1 MSAQRDTIVINGK
14 MYNATSGL
22 PVHEP
27 TLIKPSSPHPK
38 SQHVDGII
46 HSKKVAHPTPKN
58 ETTHKPKPHVKRSTT
73 VTSSSVHS
81 KTEKSKTLMRQ
92 ILKKPEVEAGT
103 KQVSLSASAKQPEHI
118 VMRAQ
123 RNTEREA
130 RAASTPR
137 HAKVHKFKSHE
148 GDSVVTRVE
157 EIAVKPAPGSTAVK
171 TKASSEDIS
180 VAPPLSV
187 RRQATPVQ
195 RNTFESVLRNA
206 PAPAGASIGSR
217 KHHARAKHRGRG
229 LIAAIGVFVILSGF
243 FTYYSLP
250 SMRMQIASRNV
261 GFTAAIPRYQ
271 PTGFGLNKSI
281 QYQPGRVILRYTS
294 ATDAGNNFTITQE
307 KTALDSASMVNSYLG
322 TTKDKAVEQSSNGRT
337 VYIYNGSNATWVDGG
352 IWYNIQGNANLSSD
366 QLLRIASSI

>member
-1 MSAQRDTIVINGK
+1 

-38 SQHVDGII
+38 PQHIDGII
-46 HSKKVAHPTPKN
+46 HAKKDVHPAPKA
-58 ETTHKPKPHVKRSTT
+58 EAAHKPKPNVKRSTT
-73 VTSSSVHS
+73 IASSSVHS

-103 KQVSLSASAKQPEHI
+103 KQVSLSSPTKKPEHI

-130 RAASTPR
+130 RAARTPR
-137 HAKVHKFKSHE
+137 HAKVHKFKSHA

-157 EIAVKPAPGSTAVK
+157 EIAVQPAPGNTAVK
-171 TKASSEDIS
+171 TNDSSKNIAS
-180 VAPPLSV
+180 APPLSV
-187 RRQATPVQ
+187 RRSSTPVQ
-195 RNTFESVLRNA
+195 RNSFESVLRNA
-206 PAPAGASIGSR
+206 PAPAGASIGAR
-217 KHHARAKHRGRG
+217 KHHKRTKHRGRG

-250 SMRMQIASRNV
+250 SMRMQVASRKV

-271 PTGFGLNKSI
+271 PTGFGLNTSI
-281 QYQPGRVILRYTS
+281 QYQPGRVILRYAS
-294 ATDAGNNFTITQE
+294 ATDAASNFTITQE

-322 TTKDKAVEQSSNGRT
+322 TTKDRAVEQSSNGRT
-337 VYIYNGSNATWVDGG
+337 VYIYNGNNATWVDGG
-352 IWYNIQGNANLSSD
+352 IWYNIQGNAQLSTD
-366 QLLRIASSI
+366 QLLRIAASM